1 MIQHIPGNQR
11 WRRAGQLPAPREV
24 IDPRRFGVEIISEA
38 AAKRYITEN
47 HYSRSMP
54 PSRLCVGLM
63 RTTRAACRPE
73 LVGAAVFSV
82 PITGAVISRWTGV
95 EPAAGVELGRFC
107 LDDSVEGNGESYCL
121 ARAFRIL
128 AAELPE
134 VHAIVSFSDPMQRV
148 TAAGQIAMPGHVGTC
163 YQSTGARHVGR
174 SRPRTLLFDT
184 EGRVVSE
191 RALTKLRN
199 DETGA
204 VRLRPVDRCRCAGG
218 GWGVRAGLRR
228 PGDQRGPVPAGQAP
242 GNLCYIWAS
251 PSAPRHVQAHF
262 PPALEYPKAWNTLVS
277 PGALTRLLDSAAS
290 CFQGCLA

>member
-1 MIQHIPGNQR
+1 MGANQTMIQHIPGNQR
-11 WRRAGQLPAPREV
+11 WRKGRASYRPPREV

-38 AAKRYITEN
+38 TAKRYITEN

-54 PSRLCVGLM
+54 PARLCVGLM
-63 RTTRAACRPE
+63 RTTKAACRPE

-107 LDDSVEGNGESYCL
+107 LDDSVEGNGESFCL

-134 VHAIVSFSDPMQRV
+134 VHAIVSFSDPMQRL
-148 TAAGQIAMPGHVGTC
+148 TAAGQIAMPGHVGAA
-163 YQSTGARHVGR
+163 YQSTSARHVGR

-184 EGRVVSE
+184 DGRVVSE

-199 DETGA
+199 DESGA
-204 VRLRPVDRCRCAGG
+204 KYAYAQLTAAGAPRRRMG
-218 GWGVRAGLRR
+218 ESGRDYVTRAINEGPFRR
-228 PGDQRGPVPAGQAP
+228 VKHP

-262 PPALEYPKAWNTLVS
+262 PPALAYPKAWNTLVS
-277 PGALTRLLDSAAS
+277 PPPR
-290 CFQGCLA
+290 